1 MYVLNQEALKLVAG
15 GSSQSAAAA
24 PLGAGES
31 DLTADGI
38 LYPGVRG
45 SGAAQP
51 DLSRTGIIYPG

>member
-1 MYVLNQEALKLVAG
+1 LNQEALRLVTG
-15 GSSQSAAAA
+15 GSGGSPAAAA
-24 PLGAGES
+24 PLGAAES

-45 SGAAQP
+45 SAATQP